1 MLHAQHLFFSRRDGS
16 ALFSD
21 LSLHLPRERHG
32 LIGVNGIG
40 KSVLG
45 RLLAGEL
52 RPDGGQILRPAR
64 VGLFRQMASQV
75 GSVATVLGLA
85 DKLAALQAIERGDA
99 EPRLFDILEDDWQ
112 LVERATAW
120 LAESGLKA
128 ALTQPFASLSGGE
141 QARLRL
147 LALFKGQFDYLILDE
162 PGNHLDRQGRTWLRQ
177 QLDEFDGGLLLI
189 SHDRRLLADVAMIHE
204 LSSLGLHSHG
214 GNYQVYQEQKSLEQ
228 AAAAQALESAQ
239 KALRQAG
246 RQQQL
251 AHERAQQR
259 AKQGRRLRDSG
270 SQSKLLLDMRKQGA
284 GDHLGRLGRVQ
295 QRQSQQLG
303 EELHQARLKLEQL
316 SPQQLTLEA
325 EALRARTVLRV
336 VGLHLP
342 HGIDRPIDWVIKQ
355 GEKWHLAGAN
365 GSGKST
371 LLRVLHGAAPSTAP
385 IERHGRI
392 AYLDQHLRLG
402 DDEDSALAILQAHQ
416 PGVPGQTLR
425 GHLAH
430 IGLRA
435 GAGERPFGLLSG
447 GERLKLALQCCQGAA
462 LLLLDEP
469 DNHLDLPSRE
479 LLQRA
484 LREFTGAVLLV
495 SHDDEFVADCGV
507 NMRYILTSSDSG

>member
-52 RPDGGQILRPAR
+52 RPDGGQILRSAR

-85 DKLAALQAIERGDA
+85 DKLAALQAIERGNA

-204 LSSLGLHSHG
+204 LSSLGLRSHG
-214 GNYQVYQEQKSLEQ
+214 GNYQVYQEQKFLEQ

-259 AKQGRRLRDSG
+259 AKQGRRLRGRG

-303 EELHQARLKLEQL
+303 EELRQARLKLEQL
-316 SPQQLTLEA
+316 SPQQLTLDA
-325 EALRARTVLRV
+325 EALCARTVLRV

-342 HGIDRPIDWVIKQ
+342 HGTDRPIDWVIKQ
-355 GEKWHLAGAN
+355 GEKWHLEGAN

-371 LLRVLHGAAPSTAP
+371 LLRLLHEGEITS
-385 IERHGRI
+385 IERYGRI

-402 DDEDSALAILQAHQ
+402 NDEDSALTILQAHQ

-425 GHLAH
+425 GRLAH

-469 DNHLDLPSRE
+469 DNHLDIASRE
-479 LLQRA
+479 LLQQA

-507 NMRYILTSSDSG
+507 NMRYTLTNPVSG